1 MQQKGLK
8 MLEIKRICGLMG
20 YQMYVIIDTSLDD
33 LELARFEHYY
43 DAVDFIRCMEGL

>member
-8 MLEIKRICGLMG
+8 MLEIKRVCGLMG
-20 YQMYVIIDTSLDD
+20 YQMYAIIDVAMED
-33 LELARFEHYY
+33 LEIVRFEHYY

>member
-8 MLEIKRICGLMG
+8 MLEIKRVCGLGG
-20 YQMYVIIDTSLDD
+20 YVMFAVVDYSTEQEIV
-33 LELARFEHYY
+33 RFEFYY